1 MLMKKLLIATDFS
14 PPAQKLLNCIDEFR
28 TMGLEE
34 IVLVHVV
41 DIRLGEGLSIS
52 LKQEAEER
60 LKQVEDTLKNKGF
73 RTKLF
78 TPIGF
83 AASEIVNIARQEEVS
98 LILIGSKG
106 KGVIKEVFL
115 GSTTFDVIRLA
126 ETPVLI
132 EKYIKNEEDQY
143 VNVCISKFDR
153 VLLPIDFSDCSE
165 LIIERAKALSGTTK
179 EIVLLTVVEQGESQQ
194 EIEASKQE
202 YQRLMA
208 EIAQPLEKLGITVK
222 VRIEEGTPSQ
232 KIVATA
238 EAEEVGSILMGT
250 RGRGIIKALL
260 LGSTSDAVARI
271 SKRPV
276 LLIPCGMDEKI
287 L

>member
-1 MLMKKLLIATDFS
+1 MFMKKLLIATDFS
-14 PPAQKLLNCIDEFR
+14 PPAQRLLNCIDEFR
-28 TMGLEE
+28 IMGLEE
-34 IVLVHVV
+34 VVLVHVV

-52 LKQEAEER
+52 LKHEGEEK
-60 LKQVEDTLKNKGF
+60 LKEIEGVLKNKGIN
-73 RTKLF
+73 TKQY

-132 EKYIKNEEDQY
+132 EKYIKNEENQY
-143 VNVCISKFDR
+143 VNACASKFNK

-165 LIIERAKALSGTTK
+165 LIIEEAKGLAGIAK

-194 EIEASKQE
+194 EIEDSKDE
-202 YQRLMA
+202 YNRLLT
-208 EIAQPLEKLGITVK
+208 EIAEEFEKLGIAAK
-222 VRIEEGTPSQ
+222 IRIEEGIPSQ
-232 KIVATA
+232 KIVAAADA
-238 EAEEVGSILMGT
+238 EKVGSILMGT
-250 RGRGIIKALL
+250 RGRGIIKSLL
-260 LGSTSDAVARI
+260 LGSTSDAVARL

-276 LLIPCGMDEKI
+276 LLIPCGLDERAK
-287 L
+287 